1 MDYNDLEHKTIFD
14 FTRNK
19 KLLKKILIKETYL
32 DYIEN
37 PEKTVEES
45 KKWPEDANVRYI
57 VDFARITNNSELYKE
72 LKRQFR
78 DKYPIYF
85 WEPGELWPN

>member
-1 MDYNDLEHKTIFD
+1 MDYTDLKNKTIFD
-14 FTRNK
+14 FTRDK
-19 KLLKKILIKETYL
+19 KLLKKILPESIYF

-45 KKWPEDANVRYI
+45 KKCPEDVSIACI
-57 VDFARITNNSELYKE
+57 VEFAEITNNSKLYKE

-78 DKYPIYF
+78 NKYPICF